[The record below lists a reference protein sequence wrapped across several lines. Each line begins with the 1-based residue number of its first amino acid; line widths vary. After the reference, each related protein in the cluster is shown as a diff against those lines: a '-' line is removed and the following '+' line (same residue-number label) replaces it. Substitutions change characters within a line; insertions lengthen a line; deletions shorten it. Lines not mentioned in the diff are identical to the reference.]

1 MSYKTILVH
10 VDGDERAKERMRIA
24 AKIALAE
31 KAYLIG
37 ASLTGVSKLLS
48 KGAVLNNKD
57 QHLRRH
63 VELSTERAVSALD
76 AFEPIVHE
84 VGVKS
89 YATRVVDD
97 ETGGGICLQARYCD
111 LVVIG
116 QTNPEAPA
124 VLDTP
129 DFPEDVLMNSGRP
142 VLIVPYVGRFDN
154 VGKRV
159 LISWDASRESTR
171 AVTDAIPLLK
181 HAELVQVVVFMNGER
196 SSAHGEQPGADIALY
211 LARHGINVEVSQQKT
226 DLDIG
231 NALLSHATDFGA
243 DLIVMGGYGTSRFRE
258 MLLGG
263 ATRTVLETMT
273 VPVFMAH

>member
-10 VDGDERAKERMRIA
+10 VDDDERTKERIRIA

-37 ASLTGVSKLLS
+37 ASLTGVSKFLS
-48 KGAVLNNKD
+48 QGAILNNKD
-57 QHLRRH
+57 QYLRRH
-63 VELSTERAVSALD
+63 IELSKERAVNALE
-76 AFEPIVHE
+76 ALEPIAQE
-84 VGVKS
+84 IGVKS
-89 YATRVVDD
+89 FGTRVVDD
-97 ETGGGICLQARYCD
+97 EAGGGICLQARYCD

-116 QTNPEAPA
+116 QTNPDAPTA
-124 VLDTP
+124 MDTP
-129 DFPEDVLMNSGRP
+129 DFPEYVLMNSGRP
-142 VLIVPYVGRFDN
+142 VLIVPYVGRFDT

-159 LISWDASRESTR
+159 LISWDASSESTR

-181 HAELVQVVVFMNGER
+181 HADLVQVVVFMTNKN

-211 LARHGINVEVSQQKT
+211 LARHGVNVEVSQQKT
-226 DLDIG
+226 ELDIG

-273 VPVFMAH
+273 VPVIMAR

>member
-10 VDGDERAKERMRIA
+10 VDDDERAKERMRIA

-37 ASLTGVSKLLS
+37 ASLTGISKLLS
-48 KGAVLNNKD
+48 KGAILNNKD

-63 VELSTERAVSALD
+63 VELSTDRAVNALE

-84 VGVKS
+84 IGVKS

-116 QTNPEAPA
+116 QTNPDAPS

-129 DFPEDVLMNSGRP
+129 DFPEYVLMNSGRP
-142 VLIVPYVGRFDN
+142 VLIVPYVGRFDA

-181 HAELVQVVVFMNGER
+181 HADLVQVVVFMNGEK